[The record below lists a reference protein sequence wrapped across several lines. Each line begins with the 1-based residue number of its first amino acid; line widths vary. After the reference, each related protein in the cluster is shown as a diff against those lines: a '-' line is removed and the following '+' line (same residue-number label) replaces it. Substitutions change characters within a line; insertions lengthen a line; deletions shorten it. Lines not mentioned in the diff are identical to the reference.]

1 MKKKI
6 GVLGA
11 SGKLGTLIVDRLVEQ
26 HAEVTAIVR
35 HPDKVTQNVPVL
47 QRSLFDLTAEDIQ
60 PFDVIISTFSAP
72 NDDIEQTVT
81 AVDHLTAIFD
91 NGTTQLIFAGSV
103 GPLLDE
109 HQTRVA
115 ETELIQPEYR
125 ERGKLALTAYKH
137 LESNKSFDW
146 LYMAP
151 PLFFD
156 PEGAYT
162 GAYEFTGQQLKY
174 NAQGLSYVSYL
185 DMAAAI
191 VDKLTSEENHELVG
205 VHS

>member
-11 SGKLGTLIVDRLVEQ
+11 NGKLGTVIIDRLLEQ
-26 HAEVTAIVR
+26 NAEVTAIVR
-35 HPDKVTQNVPVL
+35 HPENLTQNVPVL
-47 QRSLFDLTAEDIQ
+47 KRSLFDLTAEDIQ

-72 NDDIEQTVT
+72 NDDIEQTIT

-115 ETELIQPEYR
+115 DTELIQEEYR
-125 ERGKLALTAYKH
+125 ERGKLALTAFKH
-137 LESNKSFDW
+137 LEGTKSFDW

-162 GAYEFTGQQLKY
+162 GEYAFTGQHLKY
-174 NAQGLSYVSYL
+174 NAQGLSYISYL

-191 VDKLTSEENHELVG
+191 VEKLASKENHELIG